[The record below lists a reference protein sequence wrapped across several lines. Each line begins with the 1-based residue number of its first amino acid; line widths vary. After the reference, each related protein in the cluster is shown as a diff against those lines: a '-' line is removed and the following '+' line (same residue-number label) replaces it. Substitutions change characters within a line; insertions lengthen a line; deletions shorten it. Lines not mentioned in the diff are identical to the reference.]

1 MSSNEQDDLLLD
13 LLGRDRPEVKA
24 LIAAATVPNMGPAV
38 REMLRGLVRQEGW
51 NPDDP
56 PRFALPRDLSPSDYP
71 LGVAMSGDVAGQEVG
86 PSEADLPSHLGV
98 FGITASGKTTLVK
111 LLIHA
116 FTGKGAVT
124 QKSGRT
130 FLVLDVHG
138 EYRDLLPPYA
148 AEELVWMTADEL
160 GINPFAVP
168 VAEDG
173 RPVMAPDKWVNT
185 LREIFRLFWLNE
197 PSLNL
202 LCEVLRDEYARRGL
216 LGESNE

>member
-1 MSSNEQDDLLLD
+1 MANGGDEIFVE

-24 LIAAATVPNMGPAV
+24 LVAAANVPNMGPAAH
-38 REMLRGLVRQEGW
+38 EMLRSLVRQEGW

-56 PRFALPRDLSPSDYP
+56 PRFALPRDISASDFII
-71 LGVAMSGDVAGQEVG
+71 GTAMSGDVAGQEVG

-111 LLIHA
+111 LLLHA

-124 QKSGRT
+124 QQSGRT
-130 FLVLDVHG
+130 FLVLDVSG
-138 EYRDLLPPYA
+138 EYRDMLPLYA
-148 AEELVWMTADEL
+148 PEELIWMTADEL
-160 GINPFAVP
+160 GINPFEVP
-168 VAEDG
+168 TGEDG
-173 RPVMAPDKWVNT
+173 RPVMAPDKWINT
-185 LREIFRLFWLNE
+185 MREICRLLWINE

-202 LCEVLRDEYARRGL
+202 LCEVLREEYARRGL

>member
-1 MSSNEQDDLLLD
+1 MANGGDEFLLD
-13 LLGRDRPEVKA
+13 VLGRDRPEVKA
-24 LIAAATVPNMGPAV
+24 LIAAANVPNMGPAV
-38 REMLRGLVRQEGW
+38 REMLLSLVRQEGW

-56 PRFALPRDLSPSDYP
+56 PRFVLPRDISASDFVV
-71 LGVAMSGDVAGQEVG
+71 GTAMSGDVAGQEVG
-86 PSEADLPSHLGV
+86 PSEADLPSHVGI

-111 LLIHA
+111 LLLHA

-124 QKSGRT
+124 QQSGRT
-130 FLVLDVHG
+130 FLVLDVSG
-138 EYRDLLPPYA
+138 EYRDMLPLYA
-148 AEELVWMTADEL
+148 AEELIWMTADEL

-168 VAEDG
+168 TGEDG
-173 RPVMAPDKWVNT
+173 KPVMAPDKWINT

>member
-1 MSSNEQDDLLLD
+1 MSNEEDEFLLD

-24 LIAAATVPNMGPAV
+24 LIAAANVPNMGPAV
-38 REMLRGLVRQEGW
+38 REMLRSLVRQEGW

-56 PRFALPRDLSPSDYP
+56 PRFALPRDISPSDFVV
-71 LGVAMSGDVAGQEVG
+71 GTAMSGDVAGQEVG

-111 LLIHA
+111 LLIRA
-116 FTGKGAVT
+116 FTGEGAVT
-124 QKSGRT
+124 QQSGRT

-138 EYRDLLPPYA
+138 EYRDLLPLYA

-160 GINPFAVP
+160 GLNPFAVP

-173 RPVMAPDKWVNT
+173 RPAMAPDKWVNT

-202 LCEVLRDEYARRGL
+202 LCEVLREEYERRGL